1 MKTAVTTD
9 LLVEK
14 NFAMEVVQTFLE
26 VFEDA
31 TMYTLAHKP
40 GEILGPIEQ
49 RKITSSY
56 LTHKISSTED
66 LQKNSWLVPSA
77 CKKLHIP
84 CSTDLILNVSRGLS
98 QGISKCDKPKQISY
112 LLDTASLPAG
122 GSIREKIFGSMVT
135 NWAKKSFEQASE
147 VWLAH
152 ESYQDFVKVS
162 SSTEV
167 KVVPPFIRVQDF
179 PVGPKGVFDHNY
191 YVINAESVD
200 ETIAEKLMRLFARK
214 GTPYVFVGEDA
225 HLSRLK
231 TEEKQSLFHGFK
243 CNGELAPLFAAS
255 RAVIDLT
262 AEAFP
267 TFALSALSS
276 GRPVISANN
285 PFFDQKIK
293 ENSILL
299 EKAPEESIEKAIDQM
314 DSEFGQYDP
323 DQLHNTINKFHQARF
338 KGEITRITP

>member
-1 MKTAVTTD
+1 MKTVVSTD

-14 NFAMEVVQTFLE
+14 NFAMEIVQTFLE
-26 VFEDA
+26 VYEDA

-49 RKITSSY
+49 RKITSSF
-56 LTHKISSTED
+56 LTHKIKNEQD
-66 LQKNSWLVPSA
+66 LKKQSWLVPSA

-98 QGISKCDKPKQISY
+98 QGISKCDKPKQITY
-112 LLDTASLPAG
+112 LYDTAYLP
-122 GSIREKIFGSMVT
+122 GSGSFREKVFGSMVK
-135 NWAKKSFEQASE
+135 NWARKSFEQASE
-147 VWLAH
+147 VWLSH
-152 ESYQDFVKVS
+152 ESYQDFVKACS
-162 SSTEV
+162 DTKV
-167 KVVPPFIRVQDF
+167 KIVPPFIHVQDF

-200 ETIAEKLMRLFARK
+200 DVLAEKLMRLFAKK
-214 GTPYVFVGEDA
+214 GTPYVFVGQDA
-225 HLSRLK
+225 HLERLK
-231 TEEKQSLFHGFK
+231 TQEKQNLFHGYK

-262 AEAFP
+262 KEAFP
-267 TFALSALSS
+267 TFALSALST
-276 GRPVISANN
+276 GRPVISTDN

-293 ENSILL
+293 ENSILV
-299 EKAPEESIEKAIDQM
+299 EKKPEEEIEKAIDQM
-314 DSEFGQYDP
+314 DSEFSQYDP

-338 KGEITRITP
+338 KGEIIRLNP